1 MLIFAKT
8 LEALIADS
16 FGARQGRSK
25 RERLGAL
32 LGYFLP
38 RSKK

>member
-8 LEALIADS
+8 LEALIADR

-25 RERLGAL
+25 RERLFAL

-38 RSKK
+38 RGKK